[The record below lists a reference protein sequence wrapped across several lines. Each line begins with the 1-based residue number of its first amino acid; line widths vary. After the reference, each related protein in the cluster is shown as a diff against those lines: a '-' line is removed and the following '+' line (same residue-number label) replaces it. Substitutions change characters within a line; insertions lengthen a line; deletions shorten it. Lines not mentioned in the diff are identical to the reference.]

1 MHFFFQ
7 AEYLQQELDQAKE
20 KLEMTLMD
28 LELLRAEMNVDTSNE
43 ADKSPSNTLEMK
55 QLMQQNTK
63 LKDTLVRCELLINKH

>member
-1 MHFFFQ
+1 
-7 AEYLQQELDQAKE
+7 
-20 KLEMTLMD
+20 MTLMD

-63 LKDTLVRCELLINKH
+63 LKDTLVRCEL